1 MKPPRTGPCN
11 KVFIESL
18 AFSTL
23 LPLETYT
30 ADIFV
35 KRRKEYMHSRHENC
49 SGEQPSRGSMR
60 AQTPA
65 LQEALINLQEHVEA
79 MGQVNKYVTSV

>member
-1 MKPPRTGPCN
+1 
-11 KVFIESL
+11 
-18 AFSTL
+18 
-23 LPLETYT
+23 
-30 ADIFV
+30 
-35 KRRKEYMHSRHENC
+35 MHSRRENC

-60 AQTPA
+60 AQMPA